1 VDPDPLKPA
10 WQTQPRPAIDPVR
23 LLAEVRRDRRSLA
36 ACVFWRDVRE
46 VGVSL
51 LLAPVWVYL
60 GWALALPWAWYLM
73 VPALV
78 WVAGFLL
85 ADRLRHPQRPPDPGE
100 PLARCLQESLAQV
113 DHQIWLLRNVG
124 WWYLLPFAVSVMA
137 FVGHVNLL
145 ASGGWGAAVTTA
157 VVGAVVGLALAGVY
171 RLNQAAVRDKLEP
184 RRRELQGLL
193 AELQNPPSDA
203 QELPE

>member
-1 VDPDPLKPA
+1 MDPDPLKA
-10 WQTQPRPAIDPVR
+10 SWQAQPRPAIDPERV
-23 LLAEVRRDRRSLA
+23 LAEVRRDYQRFA
-36 ACVFWRDVRE
+36 ATIFWRDVRE

-51 LLAPVWVYL
+51 LLVPVWFYL
-60 GWALALPWAWYLM
+60 GWALSLPWTWYLM

-78 WVAGFLL
+78 WAAGFML

-100 PLARCLQESLAQV
+100 PLVRCVEGSLAQV

-124 WWYLLPFAVSVMA
+124 WWYLLPLVVPGLA
-137 FVGHVNLL
+137 FISHVGWQSR
-145 ASGGWGAAVTTA
+145 AGGWAAALATA
-157 VVGAVVGLALAGVY
+157 GVGAVVGLSLAWAY

-193 AELQNPPSDA
+193 AGLRDPPSDA
-203 QELPE
+203 QE